1 MVAAENIRNRFTNLL
16 YIRKA
21 EIRGF
26 LNSMLP
32 GLTEQSFRKE
42 LYALEQEK
50 TLIPIGAGL
59 YVLGSTFN
67 REVYLPVLSN
77 QATTLANMVVQKF
90 PFTTYLVWETRQLWE
105 FMVHQPAQ
113 NLVILEVEKD
123 ASEPVFN
130 QIRDETDQKLMLN
143 PGQLTYERYF
153 MNNGDIASVIP
164 MITKSPK
171 QKVRGLVTAR
181 LEKMLVD
188 VFVGKNQFIV
198 FQGSELVNIFV
209 NAFAKYWINPKILFR
224 YAIRRKMD
232 ERLKNFLLQKAH
244 IEPELIEQG

>member
-123 ASEPVFN
+123 ASEPVF
-130 QIRDETDQKLMLN
+130 
-143 PGQLTYERYF
+143 
-153 MNNGDIASVIP
+153 
-164 MITKSPK
+164 
-171 QKVRGLVTAR
+171 
-181 LEKMLVD
+181 
-188 VFVGKNQFIV
+188 
-198 FQGSELVNIFV
+198 
-209 NAFAKYWINPKILFR
+209 
-224 YAIRRKMD
+224 
-232 ERLKNFLLQKAH
+232 
-244 IEPELIEQG
+244 